1 MAELG
6 VIKIQTD
13 RILVPVKRDIYQIKP
28 KALKMNLIKLKH
40 YKNILKNGII
50 IVK

>member
-6 VIKIQTD
+6 VIKMLTD
-13 RILVPVKRDIYQIKP
+13 RIPVLVKEDIYLTKLE
-28 KALKMNLIKLKH
+28 ALKMNQPKLKQ

-50 IVK
+50 TVM